1 MTFEGERGEHF
12 FRSTLVQTLFY
23 GFFAAWVFW
32 ADQQSPTDTAARFR
46 WREAAWYLHI
56 PILSK
61 LYQDFANP
69 QQLGTMHLEEVLDW
83 AGEALNRVDRTSF
96 FSTFEQQHAVQYFYE
111 PFLEA
116 FDPELRKQLG
126 VWYTPPEIVK
136 YMVARVDQ
144 VLRSELGIA
153 DGLADPRVVVLD
165 PCCGT
170 GAYLVEVLNRIAE
183 TLGEK
188 GGDALI
194 ANDLKTAAMKRVFGF
209 EILPA
214 PFVISHLQIG
224 LALDRFGAPFAENG
238 KERAGVC
245 LTNALTGWEPPV
257 GPKQHLL
264 FPELEMERDA
274 AADVK
279 QKKPILVIL
288 GNPPYNGFA
297 GLAVDEE
304 RDLVEA
310 YRQVDKVAPPQGQ
323 GLNDLYVRFYRMAE
337 RRITEGKQGDGIV
350 CFISNYSWLDGLS
363 FTGMREHFLG
373 AFDRIWIDCMNGD
386 KYKTGKLTPEG
397 QGDPSVFS
405 TEKNREGIQVG
416 TSVALLARRSTA
428 RGTVEVSFRHHWGKN
443 KLAEMQDLAAG
454 RVHLPWESL
463 APEVALGL
471 PLLPLRLSGGYQT
484 WPTLVSLFPA
494 HFPGVQ
500 TKRDEFLVDID
511 RPRLKAR
518 LGDFFDPQVGDE
530 EMARRCQKAMH
541 STPQYDAR
549 GLRARLQRRGLLE
562 QYIVRHAYR
571 PFDSR
576 WLYWEPEEPLLS
588 RRVPEYFPHVMPGNL
603 WLISQKIPRRTWSPP
618 LVTGLL
624 GCLDLMDRSAS
635 CIPVRLKSTTAD
647 ATLLHEG
654 STDLANLSRV
664 ACGYLDEIRGG

>member
-264 FPELEMERDA
+264 FPEL
-274 AADVK
+274 
-279 QKKPILVIL
+279 
-288 GNPPYNGFA
+288 
-297 GLAVDEE
+297 
-304 RDLVEA
+304 
-310 YRQVDKVAPPQGQ
+310 
-323 GLNDLYVRFYRMAE
+323 
-337 RRITEGKQGDGIV
+337 
-350 CFISNYSWLDGLS
+350 
-363 FTGMREHFLG
+363 
-373 AFDRIWIDCMNGD
+373 
-386 KYKTGKLTPEG
+386 
-397 QGDPSVFS
+397 
-405 TEKNREGIQVG
+405 
-416 TSVALLARRSTA
+416 
-428 RGTVEVSFRHHWGKN
+428 
-443 KLAEMQDLAAG
+443 
-454 RVHLPWESL
+454 
-463 APEVALGL
+463 
-471 PLLPLRLSGGYQT
+471 
-484 WPTLVSLFPA
+484 
-494 HFPGVQ
+494 
-500 TKRDEFLVDID
+500 
-511 RPRLKAR
+511 
-518 LGDFFDPQVGDE
+518 
-530 EMARRCQKAMH
+530 
-541 STPQYDAR
+541 
-549 GLRARLQRRGLLE
+549 
-562 QYIVRHAYR
+562 
-571 PFDSR
+571 
-576 WLYWEPEEPLLS
+576 
-588 RRVPEYFPHVMPGNL
+588 
-603 WLISQKIPRRTWSPP
+603 
-618 LVTGLL
+618 
-624 GCLDLMDRSAS
+624 
-635 CIPVRLKSTTAD
+635 
-647 ATLLHEG
+647 
-654 STDLANLSRV
+654 
-664 ACGYLDEIRGG
+664 